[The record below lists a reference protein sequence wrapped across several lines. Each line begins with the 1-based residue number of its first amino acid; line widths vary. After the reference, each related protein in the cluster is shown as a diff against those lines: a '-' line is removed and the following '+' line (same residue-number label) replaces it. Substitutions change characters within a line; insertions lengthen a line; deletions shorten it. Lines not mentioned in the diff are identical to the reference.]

1 MSSAPQQPNQAAN
14 QPDVVR
20 NVSPRNALSIN
31 QEQHRFGRNLKIMPT
46 NDQIKELQTIIRDK
60 TTTRGEFV
68 FYADR
73 LIRLVVEEG
82 LNQLS
87 YTECT
92 VTTPT
97 GSLYNGIKFLRGSC
111 GVSIIRSGEA
121 MEQGLRDCCRS
132 IRIGKILIQSD
143 EDTHEASV
151 VYAKFPV
158 DVNSRKVLLMYP
170 IMSTGNTVNKAV
182 QVLKD
187 HGVREDNIFLL
198 NLFCT
203 PHVVARLQFF
213 KRSGGHVW
221 SLGQSPSED
230 MCHLNA
236 NMRTANSRTASIVPL
251 KPPDITVMAHFFCDR
266 EDACLESCWGEFFLR
281 VYVMN

>member
-1 MSSAPQQPNQAAN
+1 MSAPQQPNQAGPTNHEQDN

-20 NVSPRNALSIN
+20 TVSPRNLLSTTQDQN
-31 QEQHRFGRNLKIMPT
+31 RFGKNLKIMPT

-60 TTTRGEFV
+60 TTTRSEFV

-97 GSLYNGIKFLRGSC
+97 GSPYNGIKFLRGSC

-143 EDTHEASV
+143 EDTHEANV

-158 DVNSRKVLLMYP
+158 DVNTRKVLLMYP

-182 QVLKD
+182 QILKD
-187 HGVREDNIFLL
+187 HGVQEGNIFLL

-203 PHVVARLQFF
+203 PHAAR
-213 KRSGGHVW
+213 SV
-221 SLGQSPSED
+221 
-230 MCHLNA
+230 
-236 NMRTANSRTASIVPL
+236 MRTFPAM
-251 KPPDITVMAHFFCDR
+251 TVLTSELHPVAPNHFGQKYFGTD
-266 EDACLESCWGEFFLR
+266 
-281 VYVMN
+281 